1 MKLSRWVF
9 GVTLLVGVVIIW
21 VGSSILMQYIFLEQD
36 FPHPFFL
43 TYFSTTLFSLYLFGF
58 AFSKK
63 WRNARDVEWRPV
75 PTEEPQGDEHEVLSS
90 ETHLIEQEEN
100 IQDAEVQI
108 LSPKQIMKISLIFC
122 PVWFIANYAYNS
134 SLMLTTVASNT
145 ILSATSGF
153 YTLLFGTMFRVEEF
167 SWGKLLATMICIA
180 GVALVTLVDTQQGT
194 SSIIGD
200 VVAMGSAVFYG
211 LYVSLLRKK
220 VKNEQQVPMPMFFGF
235 VGMFNCLMLWP
246 FMIVLHYTGVESF
259 ELPPV
264 KVLLYLLVNGLIG
277 TVLSD
282 LLWSY
287 AIFYTSPT
295 VATVGL
301 SLSIPLAIISE
312 LFLNKRTFSVFY
324 LLGSALVLSAFLAVN
339 ITTREREKKLFARIK
354 DACCKKRD
362 ALD

>member
-1 MKLSRWVF
+1 
-9 GVTLLVGVVIIW
+9 
-21 VGSSILMQYIFLEQD
+21 MQYIFLDQD

-63 WRNARDVEWRPV
+63 WRNARGHVEWTPV
-75 PTEEPQGDEHEVLSS
+75 PTEEISQADDHEVISS
-90 ETHLIEQEEN
+90 EAHLIEQEEN
-100 IQDAEVQI
+100 IQGAEAQI
-108 LSPKQIMKISLIFC
+108 LSAKQVMKISLLFC

-134 SLMLTTVASNT
+134 SLVLTTVASNT

-153 YTLLFGTMFRVEEF
+153 FTLLFGTLFRVEEF
-167 SWGKLLATMICIA
+167 SWGKLLATTICIA

-194 SSIIGD
+194 ASIIGD

-220 VKNEQQVPMPMFFGF
+220 VRNEQQVPMPMFFGF
-235 VGMFNCLMLWP
+235 VGFFNCIMLWP
-246 FMIVLHYTGVESF
+246 FMILLHYTGVESF
-259 ELPPV
+259 EFPPTT
-264 KVLLYLLVNGLIG
+264 VLLYLFVNGLIG

-301 SLSIPLAIISE
+301 SLTIPLAIIFE
-312 LFLNKRTFSVFY
+312 LFMNKRTFSVNYF
-324 LLGSALVLSAFLAVN
+324 LGSALVLFAFLVVN
-339 ITTREREKKLFARIK
+339 ITTREKEKRLIARVK
-354 DACCKKRD
+354 TACCKSRD
-362 ALD
+362 PLD

>member
-1 MKLSRWVF
+1 
-9 GVTLLVGVVIIW
+9 
-21 VGSSILMQYIFLEQD
+21 
-36 FPHPFFL
+36 
-43 TYFSTTLFSLYLFGF
+43 
-58 AFSKK
+58 
-63 WRNARDVEWRPV
+63 
-75 PTEEPQGDEHEVLSS
+75 
-90 ETHLIEQEEN
+90 
-100 IQDAEVQI
+100 
-108 LSPKQIMKISLIFC
+108 
-122 PVWFIANYAYNS
+122 
-134 SLMLTTVASNT
+134 
-145 ILSATSGF
+145 
-153 YTLLFGTMFRVEEF
+153 
-167 SWGKLLATMICIA
+167 
-180 GVALVTLVDTQQGT
+180 
-194 SSIIGD
+194 
-200 VVAMGSAVFYG
+200 
-211 LYVSLLRKK
+211 
-220 VKNEQQVPMPMFFGF
+220 
-235 VGMFNCLMLWP
+235 MFNCLMLWP